1 MKIIHP
7 KNSRLP
13 STYANTSTHEESAT
27 KVFKVLQPYMPTR
40 NTSNISDGIICVY
53 NISCD
58 FDRNEDFVIKRDMWF
73 LLSSREKNCSS
84 GFFFF
89 RN

>member
-1 MKIIHP
+1 
-7 KNSRLP
+7 
-13 STYANTSTHEESAT
+13 
-27 KVFKVLQPYMPTR
+27 MPTR

-73 LLSSREKNCSS
+73 ILSSREKNCSS